1 MISTPDDLHRF
12 ETTVR
17 KPKGDGK
24 IDAPNSRFAS
34 SPPLSLSLSLSLLG
48 LPICFTRVSF
58 SD

>member
-34 SPPLSLSLSLSLLG
+34 SPPLSLSLSLSL
-48 LPICFTRVSF
+48 RVANLLHSSQLF
-58 SD
+58 